1 MSDPSSDFDP
11 QTALDLVHTAR
22 ADVAERVNR
31 IGVVYDLAYAALAG
45 GMVAAQA
52 LPLPFNTLG
61 IAVGIAGLGLLAQQW
76 AKRTGVWV
84 SGVSPKRARWVAI
97 ALGVIMAIAMFGL
110 TYAGRV
116 GLAWVALPVGAMSAV
131 AAYVFSRL
139 WRRVWLREIEGG
151 A

>member
-1 MSDPSSDFDP
+1 MSDPLSDFDP
-11 QTALDLVHTAR
+11 QTALGLVQTAR

-31 IGVVYDLAYAALAG
+31 IGLAYDFAYAVLAG

-52 LPLPFNTLG
+52 LPLPLNTLG

-76 AKRTGVWV
+76 TRRTGVWV
-84 SGVSPKRARWVAI
+84 SGVSPRRARWVAI
-97 ALGVIMAIAMFGL
+97 ALGLVMAIAMLGL
-110 TYAGRV
+110 TYAGRS
-116 GLAWVALPVGAMSAV
+116 GLAWLALPVGAVSAV

>member
-52 LPLPFNTLG
+52 LPLPFNTFG

-97 ALGVIMAIAMFGL
+97 ALGLIMAIAMFGL

-116 GLAWVALPVGAMSAV
+116 GVAWVALPVGAISAV
-131 AAYVFSRL
+131 AAYVLSRL
-139 WRRVWLREIEGG
+139 WRRVWLREIEAG